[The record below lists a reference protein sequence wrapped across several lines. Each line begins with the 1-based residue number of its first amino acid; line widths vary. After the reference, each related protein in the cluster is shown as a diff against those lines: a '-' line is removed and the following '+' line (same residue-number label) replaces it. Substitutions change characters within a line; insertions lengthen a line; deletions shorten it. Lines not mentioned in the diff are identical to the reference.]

1 MKYMKYMKPSGMKKK
16 HMLQVAELG
25 APGGIGVI
33 GYGVSI
39 TIAAMIGRTSQG
51 SSPITQNRVSRVD
64 IRELGKPPIHQ
75 II

>member
-1 MKYMKYMKPSGMKKK
+1 M
-16 HMLQVAELG
+16 HQVAELG

-64 IRELGKPPIHQ
+64 IRELGEASHPSDNLSHES
-75 II
+75 